1 MAARTSPTERQKRLG
16 IEVRRMRTSA
26 GVSAEYAAGLLG
38 VDRGKISHIESG
50 ARAISPERVRTL
62 ACNCACEDER
72 YVNALAEMAQ
82 PGQKGWWDKYRGSLP
97 QGLLDIAELE
107 AHAVRMRAAYSMH
120 VPGLL
125 QTSDHALAIFR
136 VVIPQLP
143 EHEIALRLA
152 HRVERQQVLDSENP
166 PDFIAIVHEA
176 ALRMRFGGRAVAHAQ
191 LDHLLKKSEQ
201 ENITLLVIPFDAG
214 AFPGAGQTVLYA
226 EGPVPQLDTVQIDSS
241 HGPDFLHAEA
251 QLAKYRAHLDW
262 MERIALSPTASRDFI
277 REIANSL

>member
-1 MAARTSPTERQKRLG
+1 MGARTSATARQKRLG

-26 GVSAEYAAGLLG
+26 GMSAEFAAGLLG
-38 VDRGKISHIESG
+38 VDRGTISHIESG
-50 ARAISPERVRTL
+50 VRAVSPERIRTL
-62 ACNCACEDER
+62 ACNCNCTDEE
-72 YVNALAEMAQ
+72 YVKALVDMAAT
-82 PGQKGWWDKYRGSLP
+82 GRRGWWERYRGSLP
-97 QGLLDIAELE
+97 QGMLDIAEVE

-125 QTSDHALAIFR
+125 QTSDHAMAVFR

-152 HRVERQQVLDSENP
+152 HRVERQKVLDGAEAAP
-166 PDFIAIVHEA
+166 FVAIVHEA
-176 ALRMRFGGRAVAHAQ
+176 ALRMQFGGRGVARAQ
-191 LDHLLKKSEQ
+191 LEHVLEKSEQ
-201 ENITLLVIPFDAG
+201 DNVTILVIPFAAG

-226 EGPVPQLDTVQIDSS
+226 EGPVAQLDTVQVDSS

-262 MERIALSPTASRDFI
+262 MERIALTSAESRDFI
-277 REIANSL
+277 RGIANDL

>member
-16 IEVRRMRTSA
+16 IEVRKMRTSA

-50 ARAISPERVRTL
+50 VRAISPERVRTL

-72 YVNALAEMAQ
+72 YVDALAEMAQ

-120 VPGLL
+120 MPGLL
-125 QTSDHALAIFR
+125 QTSDHALAVFR
-136 VVIPQLP
+136 VVVPQLP

-152 HRVERQQVLDSENP
+152 HRVERQHVLDDDNP
-166 PDFIAIVHEA
+166 PGFVAIVHEA
-176 ALRMRFGGRAVAHAQ
+176 SLRMRFGGRAVARAQ

-201 ENITLLVIPFDAG
+201 ENVTLLVIPFEAG
-214 AFPGAGQTVLYA
+214 AFPGAGQTVVYA
-226 EGPVPQLDTVQIDSS
+226 EGPVAQLDTVQIDSS
-241 HGPDFLHAEA
+241 HGPDFLYAEA